1 MSQRFYA
8 NVVFLSGLVVGAL
21 LIFRLFRSLCFPFDY
36 LSDLPLFCFVVCFIC
51 FFLFIIMNNLY
62 FSFFFSLIIV
72 LVLPIKKKRKE
83 IESFFLGGGGCV
95 GCWCALRERE
105 RERCELVL
113 RCETKNCHQILVESV
128 RDLVSRILVYLELN
142 FLAESKLLHS

>member
-62 FSFFFSLIIV
+62 FSFFFSLMIV

-83 IESFFLGGGGCV
+83 IESFFFGGWVLVCSHTE
-95 GCWCALRERE
+95 RERE